1 MSNTPA
7 WLPYST
13 AFADYI
19 LGCGPAPGLLAEDC
33 FQLGVL
39 AYQAGRY
46 GQGQEWL
53 RMADQLTRQGRHGS
67 EVNHTE
73 VLEHLAWVEFVVSAT
88 SFFSLCSL
96 IHLLSFI
103 IADNGTICLR
113 YFFII
118 IFFVNFYLNI
128 YIIKKRTILT
138 TLIQLTF
145 LHNYNTY
152 KMNLLSKNYC
162 YLH

>member
-1 MSNTPA
+1 MVFSDAPPLNFRRFIETHR
-7 WLPYST
+7 LPRHLPQSLCVITYST

-53 RMADQLTRQGRHGS
+53 RMADQLTRQGKHGG

-103 IADNGTICLR
+103 IAGNETIWQAL
-113 YFFII
+113 
-118 IFFVNFYLNI
+118 
-128 YIIKKRTILT
+128 
-138 TLIQLTF
+138 
-145 LHNYNTY
+145 
-152 KMNLLSKNYC
+152 
-162 YLH
+162 

>member
-1 MSNTPA
+1 M
-7 WLPYST
+7 
-13 AFADYI
+13 
-19 LGCGPAPGLLAEDC
+19 AEDC

-53 RMADQLTRQGRHGS
+53 RMADQLTRQGRHGG

-103 IADNGTICLR
+103 IAGNETIWQAL
-113 YFFII
+113 
-118 IFFVNFYLNI
+118 
-128 YIIKKRTILT
+128 
-138 TLIQLTF
+138 
-145 LHNYNTY
+145 
-152 KMNLLSKNYC
+152 
-162 YLH
+162 